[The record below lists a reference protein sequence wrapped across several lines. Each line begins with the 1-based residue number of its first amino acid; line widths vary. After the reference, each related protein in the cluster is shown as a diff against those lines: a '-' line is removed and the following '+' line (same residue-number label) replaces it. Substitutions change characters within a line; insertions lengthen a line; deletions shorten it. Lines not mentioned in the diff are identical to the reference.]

1 MRDDDKRTAR
11 DLGGGSAKIIP
22 LRPSPAIGS
31 AGQLAGHLRRLA
43 LEASANLVELV
54 ATADQYGIEVPVHV
68 RRAAA
73 AVQEAS
79 PDADTTARQEAM
91 NRRQLL
97 GGAAAVAGALV
108 LRQRTNALQ
117 GLRWAAGD
125 EATQRVVS
133 TLKRP
138 GRVDA
143 STVADMEAATAAYR
157 RGYRQLSVR
166 TLLPQA
172 EGQVQVVEELLGG
185 SMKPTLRRR
194 LTATAAEAHAL
205 VGTMLLMDLYAFDAA
220 WSQLSEALTA
230 AREAHAGELEA
241 FVLGAMAFNA
251 GYDGR
256 STEAIDLITE
266 ARNVARAADG
276 PRTRGWLA
284 AVDSELR
291 ARTGDARAS
300 LASLADAESA
310 LQGLDQRDAR
320 PWIGVAAFDAA
331 KLKGYYGLCYLQLQ
345 QPQEAVGELT
355 AAVNALDPT
364 LRKHRCTAL
373 ADLAMALIQ
382 LGEVEEGCRRASQAL
397 TLAMELRHA
406 VSVDRIRNLDRH
418 LAPWQDTTAV
428 KTFREQL
435 LEQLL
440 VAFQASPS
448 IDW

>member
-1 MRDDDKRTAR
+1 MRDDDKRTAH

-22 LRPSPAIGS
+22 LRPSPAGS

-54 ATADQYGIEVPVHV
+54 ATADQYGVEVPAHV

-73 AVQEAS
+73 ALEGAS
-79 PDADTTARQEAM
+79 PGADAMAGQQAM
-91 NRRQLL
+91 NRRQVL

-108 LRQRTNALQ
+108 LGQRTAALQ
-117 GLRWAAGD
+117 GLRRAAGD

-133 TLKRP
+133 ALKRP
-138 GRVDA
+138 GKVDA
-143 STVADMEAATAAYR
+143 ITVADMEAATAAYR

-185 SMKPTLRRR
+185 SMKPTLRKR

-205 VGTMLLMDLYAFDAA
+205 VGVMLLMDLYTFDAA
-220 WSQLSEALTA
+220 WWQLSEALSA
-230 AREAHAGELEA
+230 AREAQAGELEA

-251 GYDGR
+251 GYAGR
-256 STEAIDLITE
+256 RAEAIDLITE
-266 ARNVARAADG
+266 ARTIARAADG

-284 AVDSELR
+284 AVESELR

-300 LASLADAESA
+300 LAALADAESA
-310 LQGLDQRDAR
+310 LQGLDQHDGQ
-320 PWIGVAAFDAA
+320 PWIGVGAFDAA

-345 QPQEAVGELT
+345 QPQQAVGELT
-355 AAVNALDPT
+355 AAVNALNPT

-373 ADLAMALIQ
+373 ADLATALIQ

-397 TLAMELRHA
+397 KLAMELRHA
-406 VSVDRIRNLDRH
+406 VSVDRIRELDRH
-418 LAPWQDTTAV
+418 LAPWQDTPAV
-428 KTFREQL
+428 KMFREQL

-440 VAFQASPS
+440 IAFQASPS
-448 IDW
+448 LDW

>member
-1 MRDDDKRTAR
+1 MRDDEERTAR
-11 DLGGGSAKIIP
+11 SLGGRSAKIIP
-22 LRPSPAIGS
+22 LRRSPAIGS
-31 AGQLAGHLRRLA
+31 AGQLAGQLRRLA
-43 LEASANLVELV
+43 LEASVNLVELV
-54 ATADQYGIEVPVHV
+54 TTADQYGIEVPAHI

-73 AVQEAS
+73 ALQQAS
-79 PDADTTARQEAM
+79 PDATAGQGAM
-91 NRRQLL
+91 NRRQVL
-97 GGAAAVAGALV
+97 GSAAAVAGALV
-108 LRQRTNALQ
+108 LGQRTSALQ
-117 GLRWAAGD
+117 GLRRVAGD

-138 GRVDA
+138 GGVDA

-166 TLLPQA
+166 NLLPQA
-172 EGQVQVVEELLGG
+172 EGQVQVVEELLVG
-185 SMKPTLRRR
+185 SLKPTLRRR
-194 LTATAAEAHAL
+194 LTATAAEAHTL

-220 WSQLSEALTA
+220 WWQLSEARSA
-230 AREAHAGELEA
+230 AREAQARELEA

-251 GYDGR
+251 GYAGR
-256 STEAIDLITE
+256 RAEAIDLIIE

-284 AVDSELR
+284 AVESELR
-291 ARTGDARAS
+291 ARRGDARGC
-300 LASLADAESA
+300 LAALADAECA
-310 LQGLDQRDAR
+310 LQDLDQRDPR
-320 PWIGVAAFDAA
+320 PWIGVGAFDAA

-345 QPQEAVGELT
+345 QPQQAVSELT
-355 AAVNALDPT
+355 TAVNALDPT

-373 ADLAMALIQ
+373 ADLATALIQ

-406 VSVDRIRNLDRH
+406 VSVDRICDLDRH
-418 LAPWQDTTAV
+418 LASWQDNPAV
-428 KTFREQL
+428 KAFREQL

-440 VAFQASPS
+440 VAFQAFPS

>member
-11 DLGGGSAKIIP
+11 DLGEGSAKIIP

-31 AGQLAGHLRRLA
+31 AGQLAGHLQRLA

-54 ATADQYGIEVPVHV
+54 ATADQYGVEVPAHV

-79 PDADTTARQEAM
+79 PDADTTTRQEAM

-220 WSQLSEALTA
+220 WSQLSEAHGA
-230 AREAHAGELEA
+230 AREAHARELEA

-256 STEAIDLITE
+256 SAEAIDLITE

-284 AVDSELR
+284 AVESELR
-291 ARTGDARAS
+291 ARTGNAHAS
-300 LASLADAESA
+300 LAALADAESA
-310 LQGLDQRDAR
+310 IQDLDQRDGR
-320 PWIGVAAFDAA
+320 PWIGVGAFDAA

-345 QPQEAVGELT
+345 QPQEAVGELA

-373 ADLAMALIQ
+373 ADLATALIQ

-406 VSVDRIRNLDRH
+406 VSVDRIRNLDRR

-428 KTFREQL
+428 KAFREQL